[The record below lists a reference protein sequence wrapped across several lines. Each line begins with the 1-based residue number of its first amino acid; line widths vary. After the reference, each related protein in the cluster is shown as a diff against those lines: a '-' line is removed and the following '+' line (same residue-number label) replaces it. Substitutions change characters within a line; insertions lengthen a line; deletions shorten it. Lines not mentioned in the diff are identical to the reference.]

1 MWTYWAPSF
10 LNMTVFYYGKFLSHC
25 LVLTRPKRKL
35 GNKAWEN
42 QKKKPY
48 LIFGH
53 EVKLVWGS
61 ISTKQCYMLL
71 SDPHNNLLRAYDSF
85 HYIEWKTSPE
95 KLGYGDVA
103 GKTRART
110 WTLWV
115 SILGILPPGESR
127 NISKDTSIPSSTHQL
142 IKLKWLQFLLCPLL
156 DALNLFIQG
165 GIRNYHS
172 QSSYYLSGTLPIC
185 KYCPTQH
192 FEVDP
197 YIWISEKEKKSL
209 VLVGQVT

>member
-1 MWTYWAPSF
+1 M
-10 LNMTVFYYGKFLSHC
+10 NVLSSQFSKHDSILLWQISVSLSC
-25 LVLTRPKRKL
+25 INTSQERAWKQSLRKQ
-35 GNKAWEN
+35 N
-42 QKKKPY
+42 KKKPY

-71 SDPHNNLLRAYDSF
+71 SGPHNNLLRAYDSF
-85 HYIEWKTSPE
+85 HYTDGKRSPE
-95 KLGYGDVA
+95 KLGYGDVG

-115 SILGILPPGESR
+115 SILGILPPGES
-127 NISKDTSIPSSTHQL
+127 KDTSIPSSIHQL

-172 QSSYYLSGTLPIC
+172 QSSYYLSGTLPLC
-185 KYCPTQH
+185 KYCLTQH